1 MTRTAVVIGAAGGI
15 GSACVR
21 RFAADGLRVLAV
33 DTDER
38 VRSLP
43 DCVPVHGDCTDPAV
57 LDEAFAGPVD
67 VLVHGVY
74 HWVRAPLEQLHRE
87 DWLRVLDVGL
97 LSAWEAAVRLARSGG
112 PASIVLIGSVQGN
125 RAVAGAAPYAA
136 SKAGLAALGRAI
148 AAEWGPRGIRCNVVE
163 PGAVRIPANATH
175 MDEPAG
181 REPLLAAQPLQRPC
195 TPEEVA
201 GAVAFLAGQDAA
213 FVNGQCLGVDG
224 GTTALMPGELPPYR

>member
-21 RFAADGLRVLAV
+21 RFAADGLRVVAV

-38 VRSLP
+38 VHSLP

-74 HWVRAPLEQLHRE
+74 HWARAPVGQLRRE

-112 PASIVLIGSVQGN
+112 PASIVLIGSVQGK
-125 RAVAGAAPYAA
+125 RAVAGTAAYAA

-148 AAEWGPRGIRCNVVE
+148 AVEWGPRGIRCNVVE
-163 PGAVRIPANATH
+163 PGAVPLPRNAAELDQPA
-175 MDEPAG
+175 AG
-181 REPLLAAQPLQRPC
+181 APLLAAQPLQRPC
-195 TPEEVA
+195 TPEEIASVA
-201 GAVAFLAGQDAA
+201 AFLAGPDAA
-213 FVNGQCLGVDG
+213 FINGQAIGVDG